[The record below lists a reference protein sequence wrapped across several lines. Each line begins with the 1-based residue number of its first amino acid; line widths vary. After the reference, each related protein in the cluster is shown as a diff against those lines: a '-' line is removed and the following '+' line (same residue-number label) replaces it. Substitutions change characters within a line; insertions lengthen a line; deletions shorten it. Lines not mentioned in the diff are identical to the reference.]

1 MKNRGIVSVIGRDQ
15 KGIVARVS
23 TYLAA
28 QNINIEDI
36 EQRVVEGL
44 FIMSMRVDLT
54 DVSTTL
60 DEVILGL
67 KQIGAE
73 IGVEV
78 TLRLTGGREP
88 KRFAILVTKEPH
100 CLEALVRDQRSGKLR
115 GDPVIVL
122 SNHGV
127 LRGVAESAGI
137 PFFWHPA
144 DDKAAHEAFLEEKL
158 REARADLVVLAR
170 YMRILSSEFVAKF
183 PNRVINIHP
192 SLLPYHPGANA
203 YKQAFDEGVRVSGC
217 TAHFATAQLD
227 QGPVILQ
234 DVFPIRVGED
244 TLEDVKAKGR
254 ALEGEVLSQAVQL
267 FLNDQ
272 LIVKDNKVI
281 FRPGRLAE

>member
-1 MKNRGIVSVIGRDQ
+1 MKNRGVVTVIGRDQ

-23 TYLAA
+23 TYLAG

-67 KQIGAE
+67 KRIGDE

-78 TLRLTGGREP
+78 KLRLTGGRERR
-88 KRFAILVTKEPH
+88 RFAILVTKEAH
-100 CLEALVRDQRSGKLR
+100 CLDALIHDHQTGKLA
-115 GDPVIVL
+115 GDPVVVL
-122 SNHGV
+122 ANHEV
-127 LRGVAESAGI
+127 LRGVAEGAGV
-137 PFFWHPA
+137 PFFWCSA
-144 DDKAAHEAFLEEKL
+144 DDKAAHEAFLTEKI
-158 REARADLVVLAR
+158 RELGAELLVLAR
-170 YMRILSSEFVAKF
+170 YMRILSPQFVSRF
-183 PNRVINIHP
+183 PNRIINIHP

-203 YKQAFDEGVRVSGC
+203 YRQAWEEGVRVSGC
-217 TAHFATAQLD
+217 TAHFATTQLD

-234 DVFPIRVGED
+234 DVFQIRVGED
-244 TLEDVKAKGR
+244 TLDDVKAKGR
-254 ALEGEVLSQAVQL
+254 ALEGAVLSQAVQL

-281 FRPGRLAE
+281 FKPGRLEN

>member
-1 MKNRGIVSVIGRDQ
+1 MKNRGVVTVIGRDQ
-15 KGIVARVS
+15 KGIVARIS

-28 QNINIEDI
+28 QSINIEDI

-67 KQIGAE
+67 KRIGDE

-78 TLRLTGGREP
+78 TLRLTGGRERR
-88 KRFAILVTKEPH
+88 RFAILVTKEPH
-100 CLEALVRDQRSGKLR
+100 CLDALIRDHRSGKLA
-115 GDPVIVL
+115 GDPVVVL
-122 SNHGV
+122 ANHEV
-127 LRGVAESAGI
+127 LRGVAEDAAI
-137 PFFWHPA
+137 PFFWRSA
-144 DDKAAHEAFLEEKL
+144 DDKAAHEAFLLEKT
-158 REARADLVVLAR
+158 RELGAELLVLAR
-170 YMRILSSEFVAKF
+170 YMRILSPQFVSRF
-183 PNRVINIHP
+183 PNRIINIHP

-203 YKQAFDEGVRVSGC
+203 YRQAWEEGVRVSGC

-244 TLEDVKAKGR
+244 TLDDVKAKGR

-272 LIVKDNKVI
+272 LIVKENKVI
-281 FRPGRLAE
+281 FKPGRLER